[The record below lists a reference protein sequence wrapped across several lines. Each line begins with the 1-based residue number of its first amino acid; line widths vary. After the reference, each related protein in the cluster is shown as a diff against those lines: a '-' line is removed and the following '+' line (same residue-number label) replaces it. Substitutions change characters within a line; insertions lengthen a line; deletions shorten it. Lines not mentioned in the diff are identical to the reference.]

1 MMMDKEK
8 ALDNALAQIEKQFGK
23 GAIMRLGDQSA
34 HMEVSA
40 IPTGCLEVDLA
51 LGIDVYKRQDEY
63 GAGSLPDNHPAGA
76 CRCVVF

>member
-1 MMMDKEK
+1 MMDKEK

-51 LGIDVYKRQDEY
+51 LGDRRVA
-63 GAGSLPDNHPAGA
+63 AGPDYRDLWPGILW
-76 CRCVVF
+76 